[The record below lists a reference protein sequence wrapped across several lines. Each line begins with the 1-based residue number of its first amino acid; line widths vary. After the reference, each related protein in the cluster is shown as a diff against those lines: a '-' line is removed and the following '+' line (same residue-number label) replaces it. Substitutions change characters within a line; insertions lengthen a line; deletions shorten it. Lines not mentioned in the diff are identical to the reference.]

1 MPRLPRTPGAIAPPG
16 PVSNI
21 VVNNRPDDLDEGLAE
36 LAAPLV
42 RNQTTAIRFRAAF
55 VFAVALC
62 LIAGL
67 PLSAQAMPGNHRA
80 NVICIPAEDDQ
91 AECSVEYF
99 LEDDSDRQEAW
110 YWSTATGS
118 CIWSYKANKSAG
130 GGFELEDG

>member
-55 VFAVALC
+55 RLRS
-62 LIAGL
+62 GL
-67 PLSAQAMPGNHRA
+67 VPHCGLASLAQAMPGNHRA

-99 LEDDSDRQEAW
+99 LEDDSDRQEDVVLVRCEQ
-110 YWSTATGS
+110 GS
-118 CIWSYKANKSAG
+118 CIWS
-130 GGFELEDG
+130 